1 MTLGLVLTLSFIGFI
16 ILGVPVA
23 ISIGMASLAG
33 MLFSGM
39 SLQYIAKTAYSGMDS
54 FSLIAVPMFI
64 LSGALMERVGITEK
78 LIKFSR
84 SIVGKSPGGLAV
96 VTILSCTLFAAISG
110 SGAATTAA
118 IGAMLIPAMIRENY
132 KPAFAGAVTACS
144 GGLGV
149 VIPPSITMII
159 YGITAEVSIT
169 KLFVAGVFPG
179 ILLALFLYVTVVFI
193 SRRRNY
199 RSEVEQRSLKTVLHA
214 MYDAK
219 WALLAP
225 ILILG
230 GIYGGL
236 VTVTEASI
244 IAVIYPILVGLFITR
259 RLSLKSFQDS
269 LFYTGKIVGTVLI
282 ILTTGTLFGKI
293 LAMNQIPQR
302 IAEYLVSTF
311 QSPVVLLLLVNVLLL
326 FVGMWM
332 ETITQII
339 ILTPLLLPVVV
350 SAGIDPIQ
358 FGVMFVVV
366 CEIGYETPP
375 LGVNLF
381 VAQEISDCSIEAISK
396 EAIPFALA
404 EFAAL
409 MIITFVPQLTL
420 FLPSLL

>member
-1 MTLGLVLTLSFIGFI
+1 
-16 ILGVPVA
+16 
-23 ISIGMASLAG
+23 
-33 MLFSGM
+33 
-39 SLQYIAKTAYSGMDS
+39 
-54 FSLIAVPMFI
+54 
-64 LSGALMERVGITEK
+64 
-78 LIKFSR
+78 
-84 SIVGKSPGGLAV
+84 
-96 VTILSCTLFAAISG
+96 
-110 SGAATTAA
+110 
-118 IGAMLIPAMIRENY
+118 
-132 KPAFAGAVTACS
+132 
-144 GGLGV
+144 
-149 VIPPSITMII
+149 
-159 YGITAEVSIT
+159 
-169 KLFVAGVFPG
+169 
-179 ILLALFLYVTVVFI
+179 
-193 SRRRNY
+193 
-199 RSEVEQRSLKTVLHA
+199 

-244 IAVIYPILVGLFITR
+244 IAVIYPVLVGLFITR